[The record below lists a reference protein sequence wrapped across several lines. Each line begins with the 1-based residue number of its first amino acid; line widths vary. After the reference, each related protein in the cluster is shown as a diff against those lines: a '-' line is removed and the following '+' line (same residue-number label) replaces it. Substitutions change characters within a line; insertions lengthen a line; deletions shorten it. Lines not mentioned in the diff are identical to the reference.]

1 MGIKETLTNPHSRWM
16 EEGGADADVVVSSRV
31 RLARNLAAYPFPHRM
46 SREQAEEII
55 HAVRLAVD
63 RPETVAKMGQLD
75 VTRLAEL
82 TPTERQVLVAKHLV
96 SPDFL
101 KGDAAAK
108 AVALRPDEV
117 LSIMVNEEDHLRIQC
132 LLPGLTLDDCWELAT
147 RADDALEAT
156 LDYAFNED
164 FGYLTACPTNVGTG
178 LRASVMLHL
187 PGLVATKMIEEVVSG
202 LGKLGLTV
210 RGLYGEG
217 TRAAGDLFQVSNQI
231 TLGRRE
237 EELIG
242 NLKALVR
249 RLVNQE
255 REARKGLYQKERELL
270 EDRVFRSYG
279 ILQYAQIISSEETMK
294 HLSNLRLGVA
304 LGMLK
309 GISYALI
316 AELMVLTQPAF
327 LMKMAGRELKPY
339 ERDLLRARLVRERLR
354 EQRR

>member
-1 MGIKETLTNPHSRWM
+1 MGMKETLTNPHSRWM
-16 EEGGADADVVVSSRV
+16 EEGGAEGDVVVSSRV
-31 RLARNLAAYPFPHRM
+31 RLARNLSAYPFPHRM
-46 SREQAEEII
+46 SREQAEEVV
-55 HAVRLAVD
+55 HAVRLAAD
-63 RPETVAKMGQLD
+63 RPETVAKVGRLE

-82 TPTERQVLVAKHLV
+82 TGTERRVLVEKHLV

-101 KGDAAAK
+101 KGDPTAK
-108 AVALRPDEV
+108 AVVLRPDEV
-117 LSIMVNEEDHLRIQC
+117 LSIMVNEEDHLRLQC
-132 LLPGLTLDDCWELAT
+132 LLPGLALDECWEVAN

-156 LDYAFNED
+156 LDFAFSED

-187 PGLVATKMIEEVVSG
+187 PGLVGGRMLEDVVSG

-237 EELIG
+237 EDLIG

-255 REARKGLYQKERELL
+255 REARRTLYQKERELL
-270 EDRVFRSYG
+270 EDRIYRSYG
-279 ILQYAQIISSEETMK
+279 ILQHARVVSSEEAMK
-294 HLSNLRLGVA
+294 HLSSLRLGIS
-304 LGMLK
+304 LGLLK
-309 GISYALI
+309 GVSYSLI
-316 AELMVLTQPAF
+316 AELMVLSQPAF
-327 LMKMAGRELKPY
+327 LMKVVGRELKPY
-339 ERDLLRARLVRERLR
+339 ERDVLRARLIRERLR
-354 EQRR
+354 GQGK

>member
-16 EEGGADADVVVSSRV
+16 DEGGAEADVVVSSRV

-46 SREQAEEII
+46 SREQGEEVV
-55 HAVRLAVD
+55 HAVRLAVE
-63 RPETVAKMGQLD
+63 RPETVAKVGQLEL
-75 VTRLAEL
+75 TRLAEL
-82 TPTERQVLVAKHLV
+82 TPTERHVLVEKHLV

-101 KGDAAAK
+101 KGDVAAK
-108 AVALRPDEV
+108 AVVLRPDEV

-132 LLPGLTLDDCWELAT
+132 LLPGLALDECWEIAS

-156 LDYAFNED
+156 LDYAFSED

-187 PGLVATKMIEEVVSG
+187 PGLVATKMVEEVVSG

-249 RLVNQE
+249 RLVSQERDARNTLYHKE
-255 REARKGLYQKERELL
+255 REAL
-270 EDRVFRSYG
+270 EDRIFRSYG
-279 ILQYAQIISSEETMK
+279 LLQHARMMTSEEAMK
-294 HLSNLRLGVA
+294 HLSNLRLGVS
-304 LGMLK
+304 LGILQ
-309 GISYALI
+309 GIPFTLI
-316 AELMVLTQPAF
+316 AELMVLIQPAF
-327 LMKMAGRELKPY
+327 LMKMAGRELKPF
-339 ERDLLRARLVRERLR
+339 ERDIFRARLVRERLR
-354 EQRR
+354 GGHL